1 MNWRK
6 RLSNPF
12 LLAFE
17 GFLLGGLLFVAA
29 NPGVARTAERAAQA
43 DAVAESLQR

>member
-29 NPGVARTAERAAQA
+29 NPGLAEPRSTDAA
-43 DAVAESLQR
+43 DAVFESLTR

>member
-17 GFLLGGLLFVAA
+17 GFLVGGILFVAA
-29 NPGVARTAERAAQA
+29 HPGIAESRSASAAEAVVA
-43 DAVAESLQR
+43 SLQR